1 MRDSKFLRALNLQT
15 NSIPPIWFMRQAG
28 RYLPEYQKIRKNYS
42 NFLDMCKQPK
52 TCAELALQPIDRF
65 DLDASILF
73 SDILTIPDALNLG
86 LAFNEGEGPKFSN
99 PISSPQDIKNL
110 IPFDINALGYVFKAV
125 EETKKLLPKDLPLI
139 GFCGSPWTLVA
150 YSIEGGGSKD
160 FKKTKSF
167 MKEHPEELKEFLDIL
182 SNACYE
188 YLRQQVLSGV
198 NALQIFDSWADL
210 LSGNDL
216 ENFSLQYTR
225 RLTSLLKADPITS
238 NIPIILFEKAPKKN
252 IIEIV
257 FEDIACVSL
266 YWQEDIGS
274 VNEVLRNKYA
284 IQGNLDPKVLL
295 GSDESIWN
303 ETQKICSVM
312 NEYPGFI
319 FNLGHG
325 ITPDINPDKVQVMI
339 DALRAEAS

>member
-1 MRDSKFLRALNLQT
+1 MKDSKFLRALNLQV
-15 NSIPPIWFMRQAG
+15 NSTPPVWLMRQAG

-42 NFLDMCKQPK
+42 NFLDMCKQPR

-65 DLDASILF
+65 SLDASILF
-73 SDILTIPDALNLG
+73 SDILTIPDAFNLG
-86 LAFNEGEGPKFSN
+86 LAFHEGEGPKFSN
-99 PISSPQDIKNL
+99 PISSSQDIKKL
-110 IPFDINALGYVFKAV
+110 IPFDVNALDYVFKAV

-139 GFCGSPWTLVA
+139 GFCGSPWTLAA
-150 YSIEGGGSKD
+150 YSIEGGSSKN
-160 FKKTKSF
+160 FNKTKRF
-167 MKEHPEELKEFLDIL
+167 MQEHPKELKEFLEIL

-210 LSGNDL
+210 LSSNDL
-216 ENFSLQYTR
+216 EKFSLQYTLK
-225 RLTSLLKADPITS
+225 LTSLLKADPITS
-238 NIPIILFEKAPKKN
+238 NVPIILFEKSPKKN

-257 FEDIACVSL
+257 YEDISCISL
-266 YWQEDIGS
+266 YWQEDIS
-274 VNEVLRNKYA
+274 IVNEVLRNKYA

-295 GSDESIWN
+295 GSDELIWD
-303 ETQKICSVM
+303 ETQKICNIM

-325 ITPDINPDKVQVMI
+325 ITPDINPDKVKVMI
-339 DALRAEAS
+339 NALRA

>member
-1 MRDSKFLRALNLQT
+1 MKDSKSLRALNLQV
-15 NSIPPIWFMRQAG
+15 NSTPPVWLMRQAG

-42 NFLDMCKQPK
+42 NFLDMCKQPR

-65 DLDASILF
+65 SLDASILF
-73 SDILTIPDALNLG
+73 SDILTIPDAFNLG
-86 LAFNEGEGPKFSN
+86 LAFHEGEGPKFSN
-99 PISSPQDIKNL
+99 PISSPQDIKKL
-110 IPFDINALGYVFKAV
+110 IPFDVNALDYVFKAV

-139 GFCGSPWTLVA
+139 GFCGSPWTLAA
-150 YSIEGGGSKD
+150 YSIEGGSSKN
-160 FKKTKSF
+160 FNKTKRF
-167 MKEHPEELKEFLDIL
+167 MQEHPKELKEFLEIL

-210 LSGNDL
+210 LSSNDL
-216 ENFSLQYTR
+216 EKFSLQYTLK
-225 RLTSLLKADPITS
+225 LTSLLKADPITS
-238 NIPIILFEKAPKKN
+238 NVPIILFEKSPKKN

-257 FEDIACVSL
+257 YEDIACISL
-266 YWQEDIGS
+266 YWQEDIS
-274 VNEVLRNKYA
+274 IVNEVLRNKYA

-295 GSDESIWN
+295 GSDELIWD
-303 ETQKICSVM
+303 ETQKICNIM

-325 ITPDINPDKVQVMI
+325 ITPDINQDKVKVMI
-339 DALRAEAS
+339 NALRA